1 MALRE
6 LKNELNQMDKTE
18 IIKLILEMYKK
29 IPDAKNYLDIF
40 TTGDIQKLTEK
51 YKKEVERYIYP
62 IGMNMNLRETEA
74 RKIIRTVRKMNI
86 TELNVELE
94 LHYVSCC
101 LEIIE
106 DFGYWDENYY
116 LAIGK
121 MFDNALNGIN
131 EMGIE
136 EKYLERIKTLSFKAS
151 EFGIELEY

>member
-6 LKNELNQMDKTE
+6 LKKELNQMDKTE

-29 IPDAKNYLDIF
+29 IPNAKNYLDIF

-62 IGMNMNLRETEA
+62 NGRNMDLRETEA

-106 DFGYWDENYY
+106 DFGYWDEKYY
-116 LAIGK
+116 MAMGK
-121 MFDNALNGIN
+121 MFDNAINGIN
-131 EMGIE
+131 KMGIE
-136 EKYLERIKTLSFKAS
+136 EKYLERIKTLSNKAS
-151 EFGIELEY
+151 EFGIELDY

>member
-6 LKNELNQMDKTE
+6 LKKELNLMNKTE

-29 IPDAKNYLDIF
+29 IPDAKNYLNIF
-40 TTGDIQKLTEK
+40 TTGDIEQLTEK
-51 YKKEVERYIYP
+51 YKKEIERYIYP
-62 IGMNMNLRETEA
+62 NGRNMVLRETEA

-86 TELNVELE
+86 TELNIELE

-116 LAIGK
+116 ISLGK
-121 MFDNALNGIN
+121 MFDNAINGIYELGMEDKYN
-131 EMGIE
+131 EKVIS
-136 EKYLERIKTLSFKAS
+136 LSSKAS
-151 EFGIELEY
+151 EYGIELEY

>member
-6 LKNELNQMDKTE
+6 LNKELKQMDKTE

-51 YKKEVERYIYP
+51 YKKEIERYIYP
-62 IGMNMNLRETEA
+62 NGRNMDLRETEA

-86 TELNVELE
+86 TELNIELE

-101 LEIIE
+101 LDIIE

-116 LAIGK
+116 MAMGK
-121 MFDNALNGIN
+121 MFDNAISGIN

-136 EKYLERIKTLSFKAS
+136 EKYLERIKTLSHKAS

>member
-6 LKNELNQMDKTE
+6 LKKELNQMEKTE
-18 IIKLILEMYKK
+18 IINLILEIYKK
-29 IPDAKNYLDIF
+29 IPDAKSYLDIF

-51 YKKEVERYIYP
+51 YKNEIEKYIYP
-62 IGMNMNLRETEA
+62 NGRNMVLRETEA
-74 RKIIRTVRKMNI
+74 RKIIRIVRKMDI

-106 DFGYWDENYY
+106 DFGYWNENYY

-121 MFDNALNGIN
+121 MFDNAINGIN
-131 EMGIE
+131 KMGIE
-136 EKYLERIKTLSFKAS
+136 EKYLEQVKTLSHKAS
-151 EFGIELEY
+151 EFGLELEY